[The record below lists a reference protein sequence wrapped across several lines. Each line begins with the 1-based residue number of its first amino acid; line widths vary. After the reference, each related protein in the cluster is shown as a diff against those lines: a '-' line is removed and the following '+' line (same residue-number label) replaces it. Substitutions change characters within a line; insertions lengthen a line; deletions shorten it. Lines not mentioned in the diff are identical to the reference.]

1 MHTDRI
7 NFGVALAAVAL
18 LGTAPLLPAQD
29 TLVAGARAAAPAAEP
44 RHVADRIVVGRDVVV
59 NPDEV
64 VDGKVVV
71 TGGDLV
77 VKGRVLGNVTVVGGD
92 LRVAPG
98 ADVGG
103 SVQVNG
109 GDLDNAGRVAGDA
122 RVLGGRLINNRGQ
135 ILGEMRVEGGEERV
149 AWRSGAGANRLRMSQ
164 RGFLGHFSDG
174 LAGLLS
180 TLALGL
186 LLAGLG
192 AAAVFYAH
200 TRLDKVSDSVRA
212 DALRAGA
219 VGLATNFLILPAYV
233 VGIILLA
240 LTIIGIP
247 LLLVFIPLFP
257 VLVMAAGACGLV
269 AVAHAIGERT
279 AERRGTWETQ
289 NRNSYAY
296 VFTGLGML
304 LAPLVAANLL
314 KMTMFLGFAGDLL
327 EFFAKMALLLAA
339 TVGIG
344 ALILTRGGLNG
355 PWRWG
360 RAPRDYDP
368 IFDGPAGGSGASV

>member
-1 MHTDRI
+1 M
-7 NFGVALAAVAL
+7 NFGVAIAAVAAL
-18 LGTAPLLPAQD
+18 LGTAPLLAAQD
-29 TLVAGARAAAPAAEP
+29 TLVAGNRPEAPAAEA
-44 RHVADRIVVGRDVVV
+44 RHVSDRIVVGRDATVDA
-59 NPDEV
+59 DEV

-71 TGGDLV
+71 TGGDLR

-92 LRVAPG
+92 LRVESG

-109 GDLDNAGRVAGDA
+109 GDFDNAGRVAGDA
-122 RVLGGRLINNRGQ
+122 RVLGGRLINNRGE

-149 AWRSGAGANRLRMSQ
+149 AGRSGAGANRLRMSQ

-192 AAAVFYAH
+192 AASVFYAH
-200 TRLDKVSDSVRA
+200 PRLDRVSDSVRA

-219 VGLATNFLILPAYV
+219 VGMATNFLILPAYV
-233 VGIILLA
+233 VGILA
-240 LTIIGIP
+240 LAISIIGIP

-269 AVAHAIGERT
+269 AVAHALGERT
-279 AERRGTWETQ
+279 AERGGSWQTQ

-296 VFTGLGML
+296 VFTGVGIL

-314 KMTMFLGFAGDLL
+314 KMTMFLGFAGNLL
-327 EFFAKMALLLAA
+327 EFFAKMALVLAA
-339 TVGIG
+339 SVGIG
-344 ALILTRGGLNG
+344 ALLLTRAGQAG
-355 PWRWG
+355 PWRW
-360 RAPRDYDP
+360 RRPRDYDP
-368 IFDGPAGGSGASV
+368 IFDGPAGGSGAGV